1 MPTFYSLLW
10 SGSRGQDE
18 RLERLA
24 DNLFDSLQSPAVP
37 DCHAYWVRVDWGRKW
52 RCWKM
57 SCRHNREDI
66 RDYVIKISSD
76 YININ
81 CQICSN
87 NISDASLKLLFF
99 DLSTICDLILN
110 DALAFKFKAKL
121 FVHLMTDASLSG
133 QDTGKCHYCPF

>member
-1 MPTFYSLLW
+1 
-10 SGSRGQDE
+10 
-18 RLERLA
+18 
-24 DNLFDSLQSPAVP
+24 
-37 DCHAYWVRVDWGRKW
+37 
-52 RCWKM
+52 M

-99 DLSTICDLILN
+99 VQSTICDLILN

-133 QDTGKCHYCPF
+133 QHTGHYCPFLTAFCLYQQTDQDYLQAAAY